1 MCTSQNQNT
10 TLYQPRTRTALVW
23 ACVWVWASLGVGV
36 WGGCPNVCECFWRD
50 GMQTAAC
57 RGADFIDVPRGIE
70 PTTQVL
76 DLSHN
81 NLKILPRDAFAY
93 TGLVNLQKVMLNHCN
108 LKFLEKGSFNGVENV
123 KELDLSNN
131 HLRAVPSEALM
142 NMLMLRELRISH
154 NNLTTIPAAAFRN
167 IPHVVQLDLSHNH
180 IHTIETGALFNLT
193 ELEILNVAENKLT
206 FLNASEL
213 VPLVLLR
220 VIRVDGNPWRCTC
233 HLRPLRQWF
242 HDRNLAASVPPTCSY
257 PKWLMRQDWQ
267 LLAKEELLCAPQVT
281 AVAPRVL
288 AAHGENVSL
297 LCRVE
302 TEVDTAITWF
312 MGDVPLFNESD
323 LQRDLVVDLISSNN
337 TSYVSNLTITDV
349 APEDQG
355 TYRCVAENKA
365 GVREANFTLQV
376 SHEVAEVR
384 VANMEVSYMKEGL
397 LGGVSALLVVMVLAC
412 SVLYCKVRSG
422 REPRRDE
429 DSVETAQSSRSSEC
443 DPQHKLAGYH
453 VVPTNDMEDTSP
465 KRQQQPD
472 PTWSIRHRG
481 APGDFPLGNGAE
493 VGTSERP
500 ELSEGATAQA
510 MASGTLPYV
519 DPAAKDEAC
528 AARLA
533 ALEAGQWKDVL
544 CPKDMFPHRVCSRS
558 VSQVSLSGGRQ
569 YPDLLDLPHPQLGLQ
584 LQQHLQLQEVG
595 QELQGLAAAA
605 SCSRPRTFSDAGG
618 MGSGSGGGAVAA
630 EGQTTLETPL
640 SQVYT
645 PQDHS
650 DSRSSSALNL
660 ALSQAASNAYANAHL
675 AAGTHQCLGAAPLMD
690 PAHAQ
695 ALRPLEDPCSG
706 KGAEADGGMCS
717 HHHAPDPCH
726 FEYHAAQLEKF
737 LTEYRCLQEQLIH
750 MKQSYEAHKRAGSIP
765 SLDCCSMGASGPRTS
780 MAEFPKGAPCCSC
793 GSKGTYLP
801 PLGVPTV
808 GADFAQTSLTDTTAP
823 LPPPSVGATGF
834 PDTVQASEPSLEPPS
849 TQAVT
854 AYAEGF
860 MPGRQYVD
868 SNLTQQQ
875 GPGFAVMGEAGLGS
889 PGTQSP
895 ARGSPKI
902 NTMTKA
908 SKEPLKSIL
917 KKNTE
922 GGGGGGGGG
931 RRRGDQ
937 WTRSASCCERRAG
950 PTQIGDPSYSAPD
963 SCSKTTETLQPADLS
978 RPAPGHG
985 HYEP

>member
-23 ACVWVWASLGVGV
+23 AYVWVWASVGVGV

-50 GMQTAAC
+50 AMQTAAC
-57 RGADFIDVPRGIE
+57 RGADFIDIPRGIE

-108 LKFLEKGSFNGVENV
+108 LIFLEKGSFNSVENV

-142 NMLMLRELRISH
+142 NMLMLRELRIAH

-167 IPHVVQLDLSHNH
+167 IPHIVQLDLSHNY
-180 IHTIETGALFNLT
+180 IHTIEAGALYNLT
-193 ELEILNVAENKLT
+193 ELEILNVAENRLT

-242 HDRNLAASVPPTCSY
+242 QDRNLAASVPPSCSY
-257 PKWLMRQDWQ
+257 PKWLLRRDWQ
-267 LLAKEELLCAPQVT
+267 LLGKEELLCAPQVT

-302 TEVDTAITWF
+302 TEVDTTITWL
-312 MGDVPLFNESD
+312 MGDVPLFNDSD
-323 LQRDLVVDLISSNN
+323 LQRDLMVDLISSNN
-337 TSYVSNLTITDV
+337 TSYISNLTITDV
-349 APEDQG
+349 ASEDQG
-355 TYRCVAENKA
+355 TYRCVAENRA

-384 VANMEVSYMKEGL
+384 VANMDVSYMKEGL
-397 LGGVSALLVVMVLAC
+397 LGGVSVLLVVMVLAC
-412 SVLYCKVRSG
+412 SVLYCKVRG
-422 REPRRDE
+422 AREPRRDE

-472 PTWSIRHRG
+472 PTWNIRHRV
-481 APGDFPLGNGAE
+481 APGDFPLGNGGE
-493 VGTSERP
+493 VGSSERP
-500 ELSEGATAQA
+500 ELSEGATAQPLA
-510 MASGTLPYV
+510 TGTLPYV
-519 DPAAKDEAC
+519 DPSAKDEVC
-528 AARLA
+528 GTRLA
-533 ALEAGQWKDVL
+533 ALEGGQWKEVL

-595 QELQGLAAAA
+595 QELQGLAATA
-605 SCSRPRTFSDAGG
+605 SCSRPRTFSDAGS
-618 MGSGSGGGAVAA
+618 MGGSGGGGIAGD
-630 EGQTTLETPL
+630 GQTTLETPL

-650 DSRSSSALNL
+650 DSSRSSSALNL

-675 AAGTHQCLGAAPLMD
+675 IAGNHQCLGAAPLMD
-690 PAHAQ
+690 PAHVQ
-695 ALRPLEDPCSG
+695 AMRPMEDACRSEG
-706 KGAEADGGMCS
+706 TQDDGMCS

-765 SLDCCSMGASGPRTS
+765 SLDCCSSGAGGQRTS
-780 MAEFPKGAPCCSC
+780 LAEFPKGVPCCSC
-793 GSKGTYLP
+793 SNKGTYMQPSGLP
-801 PLGVPTV
+801 SLP
-808 GADFAQTSLTDTTAP
+808 ADFAQTSLTDISAP
-823 LPPPSVGATGF
+823 LSPPTAAAAGF
-834 PDTVQASEPSLEPPS
+834 PDTVKPSEPSLEPSS
-849 TQAVT
+849 TQATVG
-854 AYAEGF
+854 YADTF
-860 MPGRQYVD
+860 MPTRQYVD
-868 SNLTQQQ
+868 NSLSPQQ
-875 GPGFAVMGEAGLGS
+875 GPGYAAMGETSAGS

-922 GGGGGGGGG
+922 GGG

-937 WTRSASCCERRAG
+937 WTRSASCCERRTGAT
-950 PTQIGDPSYSAPD
+950 PMGDPSYSAPD
-963 SCSKTTETLQPADLS
+963 SRSKTTETLQPADLP

>member
-23 ACVWVWASLGVGV
+23 ACVWVWASVIMGV
-36 WGGCPNVCECFWRD
+36 WGGCPKVCECFWRD
-50 GMQTAAC
+50 ALQTVAC
-57 RGADFIDVPRGIE
+57 RGADFIDIPRGIE
-70 PTTQVL
+70 PSTQVL

-108 LKFLEKGSFNGVENV
+108 LIFLEKGSFNSVENV

-131 HLRAVPSEALM
+131 HLRAIPSAALM
-142 NMLMLRELRISH
+142 NMLMLRELRLAH
-154 NNLTTIPAAAFRN
+154 NNLTTIPAAAFHN
-167 IPHVVQLDLSHNH
+167 TPHIVQLDLSHNK
-180 IHTIETGALFNLT
+180 IQTVEVGALKNLS
-193 ELEILNVAENKLT
+193 ELEILNLAENKLT
-206 FLNASEL
+206 VLSSSEL
-213 VPLVLLR
+213 VSLVLLR

-242 HDRNLAASVPPTCSY
+242 HDRNLAASVPPSCSY
-257 PKWLMRQDWQ
+257 PKWLLRRDWQ
-267 LLAKEELLCAPQVT
+267 LLEKEELLCAPQVS

-302 TEVDTAITWF
+302 TEVETTVTWY
-312 MGDVPLFNESD
+312 MGDVPLVNDSD
-323 LQRDLVVDLISSNN
+323 LQRDIVVDLITSNN

-349 APEDQG
+349 ASEDQG
-355 TYRCVAENKA
+355 TYRCVAENRA
-365 GVREANFTLQV
+365 GVREVNFTLQV

-384 VANMEVSYMKEGL
+384 VANMDVSYMKEGL
-397 LGGVSALLVVMVLAC
+397 LGGVSVLLVVMVLVC
-412 SVLYCKVRSG
+412 SVLYCKVRGS
-422 REPRRDE
+422 RETRRDE

-453 VVPTNDMEDTSP
+453 VIPTNDMEESSP
-465 KRQQQPD
+465 KRHEQPD
-472 PTWSIRHRG
+472 PSWSIRHRG
-481 APGDFPLGNGAE
+481 PGDFPLGNGGE
-493 VGTSERP
+493 MGGEERSELP
-500 ELSEGATAQA
+500 EGAAAQPT
-510 MASGTLPYV
+510 ASGNLPYV
-519 DPAAKDEAC
+519 DPSGKDEVMGT
-528 AARLA
+528 RLA
-533 ALEAGQWKDVL
+533 ALEAGHWKEMM

-584 LQQHLQLQEVG
+584 LQQHLPLQEVG

-605 SCSRPRTFSDAGG
+605 SCSRPRTYSDASGLG
-618 MGSGSGGGAVAA
+618 GSGGAGAAQD
-630 EGQTTLETPL
+630 GQTTLETPL

-650 DSRSSSALNL
+650 DSRTEG
-660 ALSQAASNAYANAHL
+660 
-675 AAGTHQCLGAAPLMD
+675 AG
-690 PAHAQ
+690 
-695 ALRPLEDPCSG
+695 
-706 KGAEADGGMCS
+706 ADGGACS
-717 HHHAPDPCH
+717 HLHTADPCH

-765 SLDCCSMGASGPRTS
+765 SLDCCPASAGGQRS
-780 MAEFPKGAPCCSC
+780 DYPKGVTCCSC
-793 GSKGTYLP
+793 GHKGAYMQTAGVP
-801 PLGVPTV
+801 PLPTE
-808 GADFAQTSLTDTTAP
+808 FAQTSLSDTTVTMPQTSAA
-823 LPPPSVGATGF
+823 ATGF
-834 PDTVQASEPSLEPPS
+834 SDTPQPNEPSLDNNS
-849 TQAVT
+849 TQAT
-854 AYAEGF
+854 AGYAESF
-860 MPGRQYVD
+860 MPSRQYLD
-868 SNLTQQQ
+868 DGLAQQQ
-875 GPGFAVMGEAGLGS
+875 GAGYVAMGETSVAS

-895 ARGSPKI
+895 ARGSPKT
-902 NTMTKA
+902 NTLTKA

-922 GGGGGGGGG
+922 GGGG

-937 WTRSASCCERRAG
+937 WTRSASCCERRTG
-950 PTQIGDPSYSAPD
+950 PAPLGDPAYAVAPD
-963 SCSKTTETLQPADLS
+963 SRSKTTENLQPADLP